1 MIIALAA
8 SVIGADNESGYMV
21 AVKRAAFAK
30 TPEAHD
36 ARQAA
41 HLLFR
46 KPPCESAGLL
56 FFCQESTAGI
66 SESYGWWLAIGAD
79 YGKRPRH
86 RQILSQRLGAIATA
100 YGGRT

>member
-1 MIIALAA
+1 MITALAV
-8 SVIGADNESGYMV
+8 SVIGADNESGYSV

-46 KPPCESAGLL
+46 KPRTKVRGFL
-56 FFCQESTAGI
+56 F
-66 SESYGWWLAIGAD
+66 
-79 YGKRPRH
+79 
-86 RQILSQRLGAIATA
+86 LSRV
-100 YGGRT
+100 GG